1 MINILTYIAL
11 LTTIMMELYCIIE
24 KDYRVKFVS
33 ALTSVFILSI
43 ILIFYSNVNEFILI
57 VNIAETCILLYI
69 VFRTIISGFNKL
81 EEDDE

>member
-33 ALTSVFILSI
+33 ALTSVYIFSI
-43 ILIFYSNVNEFILI
+43 ILIFYSNVNEFILM
-57 VNIAETCILLYI
+57 VYLVETCILLYI
-69 VFRTIISGFNKL
+69 VFRTIISGFNKP